1 MARASRIETFDLPP
15 GRRIGSR
22 YLVEYLLGHGSEG
35 EVYQIREADT
45 GIRRAAKLYFPHRDP
60 HRKAMVHHARKLHA
74 LRHCPIVLQY
84 HHSEVVRV
92 KKHEVVALV
101 SELCEGEQLER
112 WIGRHRGKRLDAFR
126 AMSVLY
132 HLVRGLEAVHA
143 LGEYHADVHSQNIL
157 IKPAGV
163 RFEIKLVD
171 FYDWGKPTR
180 YKQRQDVMDCVRI
193 LHELVGGRKHYAHQP
208 AEVKD
213 ICIGLQRKRVLK
225 RFPTINALR
234 RHLESFEWDSML

>member
-1 MARASRIETFDLPP
+1 MASAARISTFDLPP

-22 YLVEYLLGHGSEG
+22 YVVEYLLGGGSEG
-35 EVYQIREADT
+35 EVYQIREVAT

-60 HRKAMVHHARKLHA
+60 NRRAMVRHARKLHA

-92 KKHEVVALV
+92 KRHEVVALI

-112 WIGRHRGKRLDAFR
+112 WIDHHRGDRLDAFR
-126 AMSVLY
+126 AMSVFY

-157 IKPAGV
+157 IKPTGV

-180 YKQRQDVMDCVRI
+180 YKQRQDVMDCVRV
-193 LHELVGGRKHYAHQP
+193 LHELVGGARHYAKQP
-208 AEVKD
+208 PEVKAV
-213 ICIGLQRKRVLK
+213 CIGLQRKRVLK

-234 RHLESFEWDSML
+234 RHLESFDWESML

>member
-1 MARASRIETFDLPP
+1 MASAARISTFDLPP

-22 YLVEYLLGHGSEG
+22 YVVEYLLGGGTEG
-35 EVYQIREADT
+35 EVYQVREVDT

-60 HRKAMVHHARKLHA
+60 KRQAMVRHARKLHA

-84 HHSEVVRV
+84 HHSEVVKV
-92 KKHEVVALV
+92 KRHEVIALI
-101 SELCEGEQLER
+101 SELCEGAQLER
-112 WIGRHRGKRLDAFR
+112 WIDRHRGDRLDAFR
-126 AMSVLY
+126 ALSVFY

-157 IKPAGV
+157 IKPTGV

-180 YKQRQDVMDCVRI
+180 YKQRQDVMDCVRV
-193 LHELVGGRKHYAHQP
+193 LHELVGGARHYAKQP
-208 AEVKD
+208 PEVKA

-225 RFPTINALR
+225 KFPTINALR
-234 RHLESFEWDSML
+234 RHLESFDWESML